1 MPAIE
6 LPSAD
11 IPAELS
17 YIQIFTSET
26 VRENSYHE
34 NMAAIDIKNPKKVS
48 TATVVS
54 AGLLGGYI
62 TARESGIRPLGG
74 VVLAAAGG
82 WAVRS
87 WLAKTN
93 IATTVGLTALYVG
106 GFGASHPLAKK
117 IGSWPSVLAVTGATA
132 GAAYLLSDSK

>member
-1 MPAIE
+1 
-6 LPSAD
+6 
-11 IPAELS
+11 
-17 YIQIFTSET
+17 
-26 VRENSYHE
+26 
-34 NMAAIDIKNPKKVS
+34 MAAIDIKKPNKVS
-48 TATVVS
+48 TATVVG

-87 WLAKTN
+87 WLDKTDVP
-93 IATTVGLTALYVG
+93 TTIGLTALYVG

-117 IGSWPSVLAVTGATA
+117 IGSWPAVLTVTGVTA